1 MLEPIYEKFSNIINI
16 AYAIPLFGFVI
27 GLIVMLITAFLEVK
41 YTCVDDKKASIF
53 GKLMIINAIIAVCSL
68 FALLIS
74 TLIAYLYEAKFN
86 NIIKENTNSY
96 TIYVNGIEVEANNI
110 DIDKFN
116 FEDISVDDENHKIFV
131 VMD

>member
-1 MLEPIYEKFSNIINI
+1 MLEPIYEKFESYISI

-27 GLIVMLITAFLEVK
+27 GMIAMLITGLLGAK
-41 YTCVDDKKASIF
+41 YTCVNDKKASRF
-53 GKLMIINAIIAVCSL
+53 EKLMVISAIVGICFL
-68 FALLIS
+68 LALLIS
-74 TLIAYLYEAKFN
+74 ALINYHYEEAFN

-96 TIYVNGIEVEANNI
+96 TIYVNGIEVEPDNI

-116 FEDISVDDENHKIFV
+116 FEDISVDDEHHKIFV